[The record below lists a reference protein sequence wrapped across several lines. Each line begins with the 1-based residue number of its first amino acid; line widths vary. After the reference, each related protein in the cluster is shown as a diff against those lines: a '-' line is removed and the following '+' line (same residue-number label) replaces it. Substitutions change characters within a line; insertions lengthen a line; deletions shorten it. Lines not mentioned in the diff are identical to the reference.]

1 MRLTSNVA
9 IAAIATAAFCAHST
23 AFVFPEVSQHGAF
36 LQKSILVSP
45 MVVQQR
51 QHRQKMVHSASS
63 YHRSNTVPLFSAAA
77 ADNSSEKKI
86 DVFSEVD
93 AIFKSIDTNQDGVIS
108 PEELSNHLV
117 TKMGYTPEYT
127 DYLFTSFDSDDDGEI
142 TMKEMRFAFYNFEA
156 LSMYMTFGVGGSDIT
171 SRVAFQKFLDRPQY
185 GEDSDKLVV
194 DDMADLI
201 FEMID
206 TDGSGEIDRKEL
218 LAYFEKITDKFAKKG
233 TDSQAEEYVQTMF
246 ATLDVNQ
253 DSAIQI
259 EEMRA
264 AFQKYDFKL
273 LAQTFGLRVYGQD

>member
-142 TMKEMRFAFYNFEA
+142 TMEEMRFAFYNFDA

-171 SRVAFQKFLDRPQY
+171 SRDAFKNFMARQY
-185 GEDSDKLVV
+185 ESDKLVV
-194 DDMADLI
+194 DDLAELI

-206 TDGSGEIDRKEL
+206 TDRSGEIDRKEL
-218 LAYFEKITDKFAKKG
+218 LAYFEKITNKFAKKG

-264 AFQKYDFKL
+264 AFQQYDFKL